1 MIFMENLKNRKT
13 AILITVIV
21 AIAATLFGVHRSLT
35 RLSRE
40 LEQMFYDGVYHDG
53 YVEPGIDSHIT
64 NCADSSLRLAT
75 VLMANPE
82 LSDSAQSVLER
93 RRELL
98 DAESISGK
106 SIAFGRLS
114 SSVKMMSKAA
124 ENADL
129 TERDKEALSQSL
141 ATINGAEA
149 AIRNSLYNETVSFR
163 WRQQSAISS
172 ILRAFLPVKAPEMFS
187 F

>member
-1 MIFMENLKNRKT
+1 MERLKSRKT

-21 AIAATLFGVHRSLT
+21 AFAATLFGVQRSLT
-35 RLSRE
+35 HLSRE

-53 YVEPGIDSHIT
+53 YTEPGIDTHIT

-75 VLMANPE
+75 VLMANPG

-98 DAESISGK
+98 DAEGISDK
-106 SIAFGRLS
+106 SFAFGRLS
-114 SSVKMMSKAA
+114 SSVYMMSKAA
-124 ENADL
+124 ENVDL
-129 TERDKEALSQSL
+129 SERDKEALSQSM

-149 AIRNSLYNETVSFR
+149 AIRNSLYNETVSLR
-163 WRQQSAISS
+163 WRQQSTISS
-172 ILRAFLPVKAPEMFS
+172 ILRVFVSVKEPEMFS